1 MKFVWCHVK
10 NVVFDSFLSS
20 SSDAQGEW
28 SHSVFLTTVVSCDCC
43 ILILTVRQR
52 PCWYISWPQR
62 EQWGLKHTI
71 HSWTIFIALWAFSR
85 SAWTKALHVCNL
97 YLLFSSKHEKLIR
110 GHFCAGT
117 IPFFDLYLEPP
128 PPQKKREKTEKKILI
143 ELFNLGLVLSLCSGI
158 HITCTSPVFFHCCVL
173 TNFCESLCHIALPL
187 FLYLH
192 EELSLT
198 DDDRLQNPV
207 FLEWPPSPIHS
218 HHSCRLDLQC

>member
-10 NVVFDSFLSS
+10 NIVVDSFLSS
-20 SSDAQGEW
+20 ASDVQGEW

-71 HSWTIFIALWAFSR
+71 HSWPIFIALLAFSR

-97 YLLFSSKHEKLIR
+97 YLVPFSCFFRVDQRSLFCRHYS
-110 GHFCAGT
+110 
-117 IPFFDLYLEPP
+117 FFWTLPWNPP
-128 PPQKKREKTEKKILI
+128 PPSPPQKKNRKQKSDGALQRGSCTEFMFSDLHNMY
-143 ELFNLGLVLSLCSGI
+143 FS
-158 HITCTSPVFFHCCVL
+158 FFCV
-173 TNFCESLCHIALPL
+173 SLCHIGLPL

-198 DDDRLQNPV
+198 EDDRLQNPV

-218 HHSCRLDLQC
+218 HHPCGLDLQC